1 MTNQNEA
8 RVKLTK
14 IPGKSIGY
22 TAARNELEPEVRH
35 GALASNTSSDL
46 FKGET
51 ADVAGLAEAMQDMS
65 SEIAAQNMT
74 TVTRLLTAQ
83 ALSLDAL
90 FTQMARKAH
99 ANLGHYP
106 DAVER
111 YLRLGMKA
119 QAQSRATLE
128 ALVKLHQPR
137 EQTVRHVHVGPDG
150 QAVFIENY
158 NGGMGHAR
166 FDGRPHAQGASGP
179 ALLGEDAKGNG
190 VPIPGG
196 SGEAPLPHA
205 RRRARQ
211 RRPDRE

>member
-1 MTNQNEA
+1 MTD
-8 RVKLTK
+8 TK
-14 IPGKSIGY
+14 KAHVGVTRIPGKTVEY

-35 GALASNTSSDL
+35 GYLATKASADL
-46 FKGET
+46 FQGVT
-51 ADVAGLAEAMQDMS
+51 ADVAGLAEAMRDMSAEVAGQDMS
-65 SEIAAQNMT
+65 

-190 VPIPGG
+190 MPIPGG
-196 SGEAPLPHA
+196 AGQAPLPNA
-205 RRRARQ
+205 RRRTRQ
-211 RRPDRE
+211 RRATRE